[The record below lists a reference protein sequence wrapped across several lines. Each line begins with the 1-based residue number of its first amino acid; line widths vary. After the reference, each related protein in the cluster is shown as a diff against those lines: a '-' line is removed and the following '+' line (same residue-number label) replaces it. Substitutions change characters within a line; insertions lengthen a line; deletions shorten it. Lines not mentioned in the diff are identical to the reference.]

1 MHRRRLATSLLTG
14 SLVLAVTACGAGRDP
29 ETYRARPTVDAALAS
44 VGELELRNVTIVPP
58 ADGEPEIGVGK
69 DAVTTLSIINLGE
82 RPDRLVQVSSPA
94 ATSVELLDSEG
105 TVATSVDVGKLAALG
120 PEDFSLT
127 LRGLTAGLRP
137 GQSIELTF
145 TFANNGRKTLL
156 VPVGVYTSPVPAPEH
171 NVFEEVEGGGEGEDE
186 PAEGAAADTA
196 EEDAKGTTEG

>member
-44 VGELELRNVTIVPP
+44 IGELELRNVTIVPP
-58 ADGEPEIGVGK
+58 ADGEAEIGVGK

-137 GQSIELTF
+137 GQSVELTF

-171 NVFEEVEGGGEGEDE
+171 NVFEEVEGGGEGEE